1 MLSDIDQ
8 FHISNHAAHCSR
20 ANAEFFR

>member
-8 FHISNHAAHCSR
+8 FHIANHAAHCSR